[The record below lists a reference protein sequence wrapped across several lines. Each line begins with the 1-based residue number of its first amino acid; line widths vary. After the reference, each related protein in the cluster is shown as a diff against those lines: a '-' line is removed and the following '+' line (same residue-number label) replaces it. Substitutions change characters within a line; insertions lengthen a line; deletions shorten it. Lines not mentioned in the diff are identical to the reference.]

1 MSFSDITS
9 SSMMGMGSRNSAPPR
24 PPRPPSSADD
34 SSIQALGDAL
44 QRLQR
49 NVVSL
54 RDKISD
60 MRKREVSMTAKK
72 DLDKQV
78 QELRQFESQLKNQV
92 SNEIFVH

>member
-9 SSMMGMGSRNSAPPR
+9 SSMMGMGSRNNAPPR

-60 MRKREVSMTAKK
+60 MRKREVSITAKK

-92 SNEIFVH
+92 SDEHNL